1 MNKDY
6 LIISN
11 NPLVKENFQDTIYF
25 QGTLEELLIKVR
37 DMVHQGH
44 ELITHPLGASI
55 RMMFSPYKSVLVSSE
70 KKEFNEVFANIAENS
85 IEDYRKNTFNRKT
98 DYQHMNDYAM
108 IDKELLEEALKEH
121 VSLRAIN

>member
-55 RMMFSPYKSVLVSSE
+55 RMMFSPYKSILVSSE
-70 KKEFNEVFANIAENS
+70 KKEFNEFFASIAENS

-98 DYQHMNDYAM
+98 DYQHKNDYAM
-108 IDKELLEEALKEH
+108 IDKELLQEALKEH

>member
-11 NPLVKENFQDTIYF
+11 NPSVKENFQDTIYF

-55 RMMFSPYKSVLVSSE
+55 RMMFSPYKSILVSSE
-70 KKEFNEVFANIAENS
+70 KKEFNEFFASIAENS

-98 DYQHMNDYAM
+98 DYQHKNDYAM

>member
-6 LIISN
+6 LIITN
-11 NPLVKENFQDTIYF
+11 NPKVRESFTNSVYLES
-25 QGTLEELLIKVR
+25 TLEELLVKVR

-55 RMMFSPYKSVLVSSE
+55 RMMFSPYRSVLVSSDQ
-70 KKEFNEVFANIAENS
+70 KEFNEFHVSIAENS

-98 DYQHMNDYAM
+98 DYQHKNDYAM
-108 IDKELLEEALKEH
+108 IDIQLLNE
-121 VSLRAIN
+121 AINEHERLKSIN